1 MSGPSFL
8 CEPRLAVLKFVRIT
22 SRCLVL
28 PLDCGEGGT
37 ESPLNAKVSS
47 QMAPVRV
54 DGRFAFVNPQV
65 DQLTFYG
72 LLWQV

>member
-8 CEPRLAVLKFVRIT
+8 CESMP
-22 SRCLVL
+22 RCLVL
-28 PLDCGEGGT
+28 PLDWRGEVP
-37 ESPLNAKVSS
+37 ESPLKSKVSS

-54 DGRFAFVNPQV
+54 DGRFAFENPQV
-65 DQLTFYG
+65 DRLTFYG